1 MYFYISL
8 GLFFVT
14 CGSALYMYKNR
25 VKLFFN
31 VSKIL
36 LKSLTSNYFKPSPT
50 RIKKIDNIIVIND
63 PEGVIMLPYKRKAAF
78 KSVNSNIDL
87 VVGNQRKRVIFYP
100 GFEFNLSPNDL
111 NCSSIEVN
119 RDGYITIFRD
129 DEKFNWDII

>member
-1 MYFYISL
+1 M
-8 GLFFVT
+8 
-14 CGSALYMYKNR
+14 
-25 VKLFFN
+25 
-31 VSKIL
+31 
-36 LKSLTSNYFKPSPT
+36 
-50 RIKKIDNIIVIND
+50 IVIND

-87 VVGNQRKRVIFYP
+87 IAGNQRKRVIFYP